1 MKNNTNATNATVNAT
16 TSVKYLPTAT
26 YSISGFVKHLSANVC
41 YPTTE
46 RALAQYSKWAKGHK
60 LSATSI
66 IVIKDGERTGR
77 LSVRKN
83 KTTGNWELNPSSL
96 LQ

>member
-1 MKNNTNATNATVNAT
+1 MKKNNTNTNVTVNT
-16 TSVKYLPTAT
+16 MYLPTAT
-26 YSISGFVKHLSANVC
+26 YSISGLIRHLSASVC

-46 RALAQYSKWAKGHK
+46 RALAQYSKWAKDHK

-83 KTTGNWELNPSSL
+83 RTTGNWELNPSSL

>member
-1 MKNNTNATNATVNAT
+1 MKNQNNANVTVNT
-16 TSVKYLPTAT
+16 MYLPTAT
-26 YSISGFVKHLSANVC
+26 YNISGLVKHLSASVC

-46 RALAQYSKWAKGHK
+46 RALAQYSKWAKDYK
-60 LSATSI
+60 LSAMSI

-83 KTTGNWELNPSSL
+83 KTTGNWELNPNSL

>member
-1 MKNNTNATNATVNAT
+1 MKKNNQNNNATVNTIA
-16 TSVKYLPTAT
+16 SVKYLPTAT
-26 YSISGFVKHLSANVC
+26 YSISGLVRHLSASIC

-46 RALAQYSKWAKGHK
+46 KALAQYSKWSKEHK

>member
-1 MKNNTNATNATVNAT
+1 MKNQNNANVTVNT
-16 TSVKYLPTAT
+16 MYLPTAT
-26 YSISGFVKHLSANVC
+26 YSISGLIRHISAPVC
-41 YPTTE
+41 YATTE
-46 RALAQYSKWAKGHK
+46 RALAQYPKWANEHR

-66 IVIKDGERTGR
+66 IVIKNGERTGR

-96 LQ
+96 